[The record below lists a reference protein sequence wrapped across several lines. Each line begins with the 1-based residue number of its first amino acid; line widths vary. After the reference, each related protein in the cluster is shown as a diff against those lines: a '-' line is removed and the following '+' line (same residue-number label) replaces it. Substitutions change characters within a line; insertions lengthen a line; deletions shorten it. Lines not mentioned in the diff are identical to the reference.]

1 MSLTETIRLVFS
13 LSCLHGL
20 GIGVTSSDTSLES
33 WFSSDRSTGY
43 LEDVIAGWSFW
54 YKQQNLPLY
63 SLSQDQKE
71 THCLADQIDIF
82 PPCSSTRTQR
92 LVDDYT
98 IPDNEKFST
107 GSQSSS
113 PQDTHAASTQE
124 DNPEKRKAS
133 IQSDENDTSVS
144 TSFEVQWFILQFG
157 FDVLW
162 IPEGQKKRIAYP
174 FEMVKR
180 GGANGETVLED
191 INQQM
196 RMSPAKPIPHPVRD
210 RVRVPCDSDRGFG
223 ISGKAVV
230 ALTRIH
236 TQGTGSI
243 TVVRT
248 EG

>member
-1 MSLTETIRLVFS
+1 MDLE
-13 LSCLHGL
+13 
-20 GIGVTSSDTSLES
+20 IGVTSSDTPLES

-43 LEDVIAGWSFW
+43 LEDVIAGWSVW

-98 IPDNEKFST
+98 IPENEKFST

-113 PQDTHAASTQE
+113 PKDTHAASTQE
-124 DNPEKRKAS
+124 DNPEKIKAS
-133 IQSDENDTSVS
+133 IKSDENDTSVS
-144 TSFEVQWFILQFG
+144 K
-157 FDVLW
+157 
-162 IPEGQKKRIAYP
+162 GQKKRIAYP

-180 GGANGETVLED
+180 GGADGETVLED

-243 TVVRT
+243 TIVRT
-248 EG
+248 KG

>member
-1 MSLTETIRLVFS
+1 MDLE
-13 LSCLHGL
+13 
-20 GIGVTSSDTSLES
+20 IGVTSSDTSLES

-92 LVDDYT
+92 LVDVPPADYT

-144 TSFEVQWFILQFG
+144 K
-157 FDVLW
+157 
-162 IPEGQKKRIAYP
+162 GQKKRIAYP